1 MADPGL
7 DRVFGAPLEDFV
19 SERNALA
26 KELSADGNDAEA
38 AEVKALKKPSVS
50 AWALNQ
56 GVRADRKAANAL
68 LAAAQ
73 ALEAAQDEALQ
84 GDAAGLRKAQE
95 EQQRTVDAM
104 LDVVEEAASGRELSP
119 AMLDRVRETLRAIP
133 GDEEL
138 RAEFEEGRVTRD
150 RRAVGFTGGIADVAS
165 RPARK
170 KAGKSAP
177 RKREAERRLARAQ
190 KDHDATRERL
200 DTARGNVEQLADQL
214 KAARRRAKEAEAAL
228 SDAEGE
234 LRAAEKE
241 AKGPG

>member
-26 KELSADGNDAEA
+26 KELSAAGNDAEA

-56 GVRADRKAANAL
+56 GVRADPKAAKAV
-68 LAAAQ
+68 LAAAK

-84 GDAAGLRKAQE
+84 GEGAGLRGAQE
-95 EQQRTVDAM
+95 KQQRTVDAM
-104 LDVVEEAASGRELSP
+104 VNAVERAVEGRDLSP

-133 GDEEL
+133 GDDEL
-138 RAEFEEGRVTRD
+138 RDEFKDGRVTRD
-150 RRAVGFTGGIADVAS
+150 RRAVGFSGAIADVSGRA
-165 RPARK
+165 K
-170 KAGKSAP
+170 GKRAAKTAP
-177 RKREAERRLARAQ
+177 RKREAERRLTRAQ
-190 KDHDATRERL
+190 RDHDAAQEKL
-200 DTARGNVEQLADQL
+200 EVARGSVEQLEEQL

-228 SDAEGE
+228 SDAKGE

-241 AKGPG
+241 AKRVG